1 MAVRAPCGADKLNLI
16 TPAILIRQPL
26 LSEGEGEMD
35 LTRWE
40 KAGKEAGGCETH
52 KFLGKKGVEVREG
65 VMAWRRCRPWR
76 MASCTF
82 FKTWS
87 LSLSSG
93 VKRLKWKEKQHYR
106 QSLRARSLDKLGSIF
121 CWCWWMSKLTT
132 NKKEHEGSKK
142 NQNNR
147 TFMTLSTQCF

>member
-1 MAVRAPCGADKLNLI
+1 MAVKAPCGTDKLNLI

-65 VMAWRRCRPWR
+65 VMA
-76 MASCTF
+76 
-82 FKTWS
+82 
-87 LSLSSG
+87 
-93 VKRLKWKEKQHYR
+93 
-106 QSLRARSLDKLGSIF
+106 
-121 CWCWWMSKLTT
+121 
-132 NKKEHEGSKK
+132 
-142 NQNNR
+142 
-147 TFMTLSTQCF
+147 